1 MSNHTKAKNN
11 YLLNYEFHS
20 ICIAKDNYNFFSW
33 ANYVFYENWWRFFR
47 RVKYGFITQFA
58 PLAINDSNVLTI
70 EKSVAFPNE
79 LTMKNVK
86 WNIESEFT
94 AKNFSKKIGF
104 SWKASEIFL
113 CSSIVDRFRFDLII
127 NFAQSKI
134 SHIFFKSFWNF
145 TFAHHFLEQLN

>member
-1 MSNHTKAKNN
+1 MS
-11 YLLNYEFHS
+11 
-20 ICIAKDNYNFFSW
+20 KDFFSMKIDD
-33 ANYVFYENWWRFFR
+33 AFFG
-47 RVKYGFITQFA
+47 RVKHGFKTQFA

-104 SWKASEIFL
+104 S
-113 CSSIVDRFRFDLII
+113 
-127 NFAQSKI
+127 
-134 SHIFFKSFWNF
+134 
-145 TFAHHFLEQLN
+145 